1 LWERELI
8 RWRTFC
14 PRRPTETFCVQ
25 INGHVFGVIDLR
37 GATKAAEIEFALCQL
52 GTEKEK
58 GSRRAKKSPF
68 YTPLK
73 SDAQKRSGI

>member
-52 GTEKEK
+52 ATEKEK
-58 GSRRAKKSPF
+58 GFEARKEIAFLYPTEK
-68 YTPLK
+68 
-73 SDAQKRSGI
+73 